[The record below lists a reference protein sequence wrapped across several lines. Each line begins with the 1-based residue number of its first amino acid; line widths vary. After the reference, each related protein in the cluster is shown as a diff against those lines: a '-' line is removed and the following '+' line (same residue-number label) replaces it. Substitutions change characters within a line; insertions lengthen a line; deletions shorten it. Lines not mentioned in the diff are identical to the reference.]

1 MTKIG
6 GPELVKRQVFPT
18 RFGGSLFQ
26 GIFQVVNST
35 DLRDV
40 KYTFKLDDS
49 ILKFSSMRL
58 LQTSWF

>member
-40 KYTFKLDDS
+40 KYTFKLDGV
-49 ILKFSSMRL
+49 ILEFSS
-58 LQTSWF
+58 T